1 MGVEVRTGARV
12 NEVTRD
18 GVRLA
23 DACFVPV
30 ELVVWA
36 AGSQSALVLRDFD
49 GLEVNRINR
58 GRTDIENEPQPRHL
72 KACSPG

>member
-23 DACFVPV
+23 DACFVPA

-49 GLEVNRINR
+49 GLEVNRINQLAAEPTLKTSR
-58 GRTDIENEPQPRHL
+58 NPDI
-72 KACSPG
+72 